1 MSDSASHPLPLT
13 GTAGERVRLAVR
25 ERGYAVA
32 VWVGSAAW
40 ALAVFAI
47 ARDRYLDF
55 RYARYDLGNMVQAVW
70 STAHGRPL
78 ESTDAAGEQVVRL
91 GGHVDPIL
99 AALAPLWVV
108 FPSPLT
114 LAAVQVAAVAL
125 GAVPVFWLG
134 RRHLES
140 EGMAALLALAYLAY
154 PWIAWSAVDT
164 FHPVTLAIP
173 LFLFC
178 IWFLEDDR
186 LVPFALCAVPAA
198 LTGEL
203 MGATIAA
210 LGIWYALARGRR
222 LAGAA
227 IALGGAAWT
236 WFALAVIVPA
246 FAKGGESIFYG
257 AYERVGGTPWGLL
270 RTTVTDP
277 GAIVAEA
284 TGSHDLLYVA
294 LLGAPLCGLFL
305 LAPGLAA
312 VALPALAANV
322 LAAREHTTDPHVHYI
337 SAIVPFL
344 FAATAVGLARLSPSG
359 RSRAIGVVA
368 TVCLAATVAV
378 GPWPG
383 SLLGASDWDGRGT
396 IDTSPKH
403 VHALE
408 SAIALVPSDAA
419 VSATNRLGSHLSARR
434 RIFSAPF
441 VGSADWVV
449 LDMSDP
455 WTPDRFGGSS
465 DPEDLLGLRQR
476 LEASRSWKSVYD
488 VDGIVVFERETR

>member
-13 GTAGERVRLAVR
+13 GTAGERARLAVR

-32 VWVGSAAW
+32 VWVGSATW

-78 ESTDAAGEQVVRL
+78 ENTDAAGEQVVRL

-99 AALAPLWVV
+99 ATLAPLWVV

-134 RRHLES
+134 RRHLDS

-173 LFLFC
+173 LFLLC

-186 LVPFALCAVPAA
+186 LVPFTVCAIAAA

-210 LGIWYALARGRR
+210 LGIWYALAHGRR
-222 LAGAA
+222 LAGVA
-227 IALGGAAWT
+227 IALCGVGWT
-236 WFALAVIVPA
+236 WFALSVIVPA
-246 FAKGGESIFYG
+246 FSGGESIFYG
-257 AYERVGGTPWGLL
+257 AYERVGGSPLGVLK
-270 RTTVTDP
+270 TTVTDP

-284 TGSHDLLYVA
+284 TGSHDLLYVV

-344 FAATAVGLARLSPSG
+344 FAATAVGLARLSPPA

-403 VHALE
+403 VHALD
-408 SAIALVPSDAA
+408 SAVALVPSDAS

-465 DPEDLLGLRQR
+465 DPEDLLALRQR
-476 LEASRSWKSVYD
+476 LEASRSWQSLYD
-488 VDGIVVFERETR
+488 VDGVLVFERETR